1 MRMNTLPNKSVDSTD
16 CGISST
22 SKFFSLLAAALIAT
36 AFLLSSQGQ
45 ATAEMIVRVGDAQ
58 VVLGQSG
65 FLDVSFEV
73 TNETYSLAGYQVELI
88 LSGPDLSVH
97 FTGFAEHPN
106 AIFPGQE
113 PAKTASRPELP
124 GNIAAGND
132 FIFSGENL
140 IEDGAGIMRVLF
152 DTDINSLGIYDVT
165 VDTSIARTNFS
176 DGSGELIPIDQ
187 FVAGTITIVPE
198 PSGLFLLCGAAVAGL
213 MMHRRR
219 PRCRSPTDLDS
230 LTE

>member
-1 MRMNTLPNKSVDSTD
+1 MQMNTFQGRSVGSPDR
-16 CGISST
+16 GISRT

-36 AFLLSSQGQ
+36 GFLLSNQGQ
-45 ATAEMIVRVGDAQ
+45 ATAEMIVHVADAQ
-58 VVLGQSG
+58 VVPGQSG
-65 FLDVSFEV
+65 FVDVCFEV
-73 TNETYSLAGYQVELI
+73 TDETYSLAGYQVELV
-88 LSGPDLSVH
+88 LSGPDSGVY

-106 AIFPGQE
+106 AIFPGRE

-152 DTDINSLGIYDVT
+152 DTDIDSLGIYDVA
-165 VDTSIARTNFS
+165 VDTNIVRTNFS

-198 PSGLFLLCGAAVAGL
+198 PSSLFLLWGAVVASL
-213 MMHRRR
+213 IIYSLRR
-219 PRCRSPTDLDS
+219 S
-230 LTE
+230 